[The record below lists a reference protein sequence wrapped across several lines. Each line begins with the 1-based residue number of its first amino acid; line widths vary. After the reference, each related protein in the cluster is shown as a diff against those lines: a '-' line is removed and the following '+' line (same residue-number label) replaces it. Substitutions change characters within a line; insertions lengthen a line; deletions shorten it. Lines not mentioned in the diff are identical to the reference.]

1 MKALERKKNKNAE
14 EVEKN
19 NVIEEITVQE
29 EKMEQFACKQET
41 IGDKAY
47 KKISTDKKVKHKE
60 RNEHHK
66 SKQNIEMSEDDG
78 LKQAEDF
85 KPIIMEPGTWNKKR
99 PFMDFWQEE
108 VARRL
113 VGLREMEAE
122 EMRKIWRL
130 QVMFIFDVWNDG
142 MFIYGALCCPYL
154 FNNCYSYRAA
164 ARAVPATQN
173 TK

>member
-1 MKALERKKNKNAE
+1 MGVGLREIEAEEVRKIWLLQSSSESSTSDSEYEVSEKHKIQSYLRRKSKKFKRMKALERKKKKNAE

-47 KKISTDKKVKHKE
+47 KKISSDKKVKHKE

-78 LKQAEDF
+78 LKQ
-85 KPIIMEPGTWNKKR
+85 
-99 PFMDFWQEE
+99 
-108 VARRL
+108 
-113 VGLREMEAE
+113 
-122 EMRKIWRL
+122 
-130 QVMFIFDVWNDG
+130 
-142 MFIYGALCCPYL
+142 
-154 FNNCYSYRAA
+154 
-164 ARAVPATQN
+164 
-173 TK
+173 

>member
-1 MKALERKKNKNAE
+1 MND
-14 EVEKN
+14 
-19 NVIEEITVQE
+19 VINRPWVYTETVYLLIGWFIISPIAIVLILKSFFLHAMPWKVPVIWWIFWNYLLILFILKFLQRDLEIT
-29 EKMEQFACKQET
+29 
-41 IGDKAY
+41 
-47 KKISTDKKVKHKE
+47 
-60 RNEHHK
+60 
-66 SKQNIEMSEDDG
+66 
-78 LKQAEDF
+78 
-85 KPIIMEPGTWNKKR
+85 MEPGTWNKKR